1 MESSAYKE
9 LMEKI
14 ERIAESVT
22 RVEPRKEPRPDVWLS
37 SADVMVL
44 LGISRRTLQRLRD
57 SRRISYAILR
67 GACRYHLS
75 EVVRMVEESIVPC
88 RPERLEE
95 FKQHY
100 LLRTGSRG
108 AKK

>member
-44 LGISRRTLQRLRD
+44 LGI

>member
-1 MESSAYKE
+1 MEVITMESSAYKE

-44 LGISRRTLQRLRD
+44 LGI